1 MESVDT
7 SQGHIQHSK
16 KGGGAIPEI
25 VIYIAEIA
33 ENVRKIG
40 VKSTVLE
47 LQKTYKYKS
56 SSIINFQNNDT
67 G

>member
-25 VIYIAEIA
+25 VKFIKPAQQ
-33 ENVRKIG
+33 KM
-40 VKSTVLE
+40 LE
-47 LQKTYKYKS
+47 K
-56 SSIINFQNNDT
+56 
-67 G
+67 